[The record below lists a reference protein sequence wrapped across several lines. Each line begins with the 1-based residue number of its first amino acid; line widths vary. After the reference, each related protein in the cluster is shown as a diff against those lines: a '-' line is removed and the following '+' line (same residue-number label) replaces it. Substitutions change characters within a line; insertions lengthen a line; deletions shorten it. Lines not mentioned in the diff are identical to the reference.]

1 MNDAGNRLAA
11 LSQFGL
17 LPKLFGNDLSKMFR
31 QRYYGDLTLVP
42 KFTTAHKCKSAE
54 KSKDATV
61 FRLTLLMILFSFSV
75 YVVGL
80 SILSNPTEKDMDV
93 YLQGGQEAAWPFIR
107 SLQEMLHLERAID
120 KCLKD
125 LGERL
130 HSVTSGLEL
139 KLSNDDV
146 DSVSSVVGA
155 SYRARLPGLGREAEL
170 LREKVRDLEQ
180 ENEQLKRKVQRLQRA
195 LGISQPKSM
204 FVEVDQIVSVDES
217 EEQED

>member
-1 MNDAGNRLAA
+1 
-11 LSQFGL
+11 
-17 LPKLFGNDLSKMFR
+17 
-31 QRYYGDLTLVP
+31 
-42 KFTTAHKCKSAE
+42 
-54 KSKDATV
+54 
-61 FRLTLLMILFSFSV
+61 V

-80 SILSNPTEKDMDV
+80 SILSNPTAKDMDV

-120 KCLKD
+120 RCLKD

-130 HSVTSGLEL
+130 HSVTSGLDF
-139 KLSNDDV
+139 KLSSDDV

-195 LGISQPKSM
+195 LGISQPKST